1 MQAIEIAAGFGFL
14 EGPRFRDGFI
24 YTADHQRCEV
34 FRIDV
39 ATGVTETLCHVPNQP
54 SGLAFA
60 ADGSLLIT
68 SMLDRRVLRLAD
80 GMLDEYA
87 NLADVCSYPIN
98 DITIDSQSR
107 LYIGAFGGEPWID
120 WSIKPTPVTRVDLD
134 GSTHVVNMD
143 MGWPNGMVFSH
154 DGTRFYAADTFGCR
168 LGIFDVQPDG
178 SLTLVDFFRFTA
190 QPFDNIGPAA
200 ESDAFLPDGIA
211 IDGGGRI
218 WIADAH
224 SPSVAIYE
232 PTTHLAAVV
241 TIDALGGN
249 VYALAISPE
258 DEVYA
263 CVAPRMNTWTQ
274 GVDFPGRLVHFATRA
289 CDVRDHELT
298 WQASL

>member
-1 MQAIEIAAGFGFL
+1 MQATDIATGFGFL

-24 YTADHQRCEV
+24 YTTDHQRCEV

-39 ATGVTETLCHVPNQP
+39 VTGVTETLCHVPNQP

-68 SMLDRRVLRLAD
+68 SMLDRKVLRLAD
-80 GMLDEYA
+80 GTLDEYA
-87 NLADVCSYPIN
+87 NLADICPYPIN
-98 DITIDSQSR
+98 DMTMDAHGR
-107 LYIGAFGGEPWID
+107 LYVGAFGGEPWID

-134 GSTHVVNMD
+134 GSAHVVSMD

-168 LGIFDVQPDG
+168 LGIYDVHADG
-178 SLTLVDFFRFTA
+178 SLTLVDFYRFTA
-190 QPFDNIGPAA
+190 EPFDNIRPAA

-211 IDGGGRI
+211 IDAQGRI

-224 SPSVAIYE
+224 SPSVAIYD
-232 PTTHLAAVV
+232 PISHHAAIVP
-241 TIDALGGN
+241 IEDLGGN
-249 VYALAISPE
+249 VYALAISPAG
-258 DEVYA
+258 DVFA

-274 GVDFPGRLVHFATRA
+274 GVDFPGRLVRLALRMG
-289 CDVRDHELT
+289 ELVDANLH
-298 WQASL
+298 WQPSL